1 MKEFLSFLASCCVII
16 TTFGS
21 LHAQTATI
29 KGQLTDD
36 KTGEAIQGV
45 NIYLSR
51 QETQFASGVATD
63 NNGRYTFRG
72 LSGGNYRLKISA
84 VGYQQKTKQ
93 FTIEATETR
102 VLDIK
107 LQPIRYELSEI
118 VVSHTEQDAP
128 TTTTIQQ
135 IEADE
140 IENIDLGTVAD
151 VARMLPAAHVAT
163 NSRGQTILYLRNS
176 ADRQTAQFFNG
187 ALINVPWDNRVD
199 IGFLPSSMLGGV
211 TVSKGVPSV
220 VYGTNTIGGAVNFRA
235 RSLSNQERLTELKVS
250 GSSPGLGGASVVQ
263 MGKSNNFSY
272 TAEVGYSKQYDYK
285 LPDGATTP
293 YSQPSNDTRVNTDRR
308 NANLFFEGTQQ
319 FENGARL
326 SASLFHVDA
335 EQGVAP
341 ESNLDPKQT
350 SVRYWRYPTIRQSM
364 VILNGMV
371 PFDSDTRVRGSVW
384 FNRYSQDIYQYQS
397 VDYKNLDQTQA
408 DLDLTSGLRFIL
420 EQDIGNAQLDI
431 ALNTLTTQHQQTIIP
446 YQNSSAQADSN
457 DTYGQ
462 QIYSLGAEYTFPL
475 SHDLTGMLGLSY
487 EGSAITNTGPWE
499 NKGYENYLT
508 SALSLSTGLTYNISE
523 QLRLRSSIG
532 RKPRF
537 PTMRE
542 LYGGALGKF
551 VPNPKLKPVT
561 AYLSEIGMEWVGST
575 VSSSLTTF
583 LTRTYDTI
591 DKTTIQQGPNAGK
604 EQRINLDGSRIWGVE
619 AKLTTN
625 PVEQLSIDGSFT
637 YMNIRGFFQGE
648 PRKLDEKPTG
658 LGKLGITY
666 NFTNRLSILS
676 QTEYTGG
683 IYTRTKQNNFVLL
696 PDALIFDG
704 RLSYDLFQKSRTLKG
719 GELFFRVNNITN
731 DLRVLQLGLPGPGR
745 KFLAGVKIQF

>member
-1 MKEFLSFLASCCVII
+1 MKKPLSFLLSCCFII
-16 TTFGS
+16 TAFSS
-21 LHAQTATI
+21 LQAQTATI

-36 KTGEAIQGV
+36 ETGKAIQGA
-45 NIYLSR
+45 NIYLSS
-51 QETQFASGVATD
+51 QEPEFSNGLAT
-63 NNGRYTFRG
+63 NNEGRYTFRE
-72 LSGGNYRLKISA
+72 LSGGNYRLKITA
-84 VGYQQKTKQ
+84 VGYQPKTKKI
-93 FTIEATETR
+93 TLKATEAR

-107 LQPIRYELSEI
+107 LQPIKYELNEI
-118 VVSHTEQDAP
+118 VVSHTKQNVP
-128 TTTTIQQ
+128 STTTIQR

-140 IENIDLGTVAD
+140 IQNVDLGTVAD

-187 ALINVPWDNRVD
+187 ALLNVPWDNRVD

-235 RSLSNQERLTELKVS
+235 RSLSKQENLTELKVS
-250 GSSPGLGGASVVQ
+250 GSSPGLGGASVVH
-263 MGKSNNFSY
+263 MGRNNNFSY
-272 TAEVGYSKQYDYK
+272 TAEVGYTKQYDYK

-293 YSQPSNDTRVNTDRR
+293 YSQPSNDTRVNTDQR

-319 FENGARL
+319 FESGARL
-326 SASLFHVDA
+326 SASVFHLDA

-341 ESNLDPKQT
+341 ESNLDPSQT

-364 VILNGMV
+364 VVLNGMV
-371 PFDSDTRVRGSVW
+371 PLDSNTRIRGSAW
-384 FNRYSQDIYQYQS
+384 FNRYTQDIYQYQN
-397 VDYKNLDQTQA
+397 VDYENLDQTQA
-408 DLDLTSGLRFIL
+408 DFDLTGGLRFIL
-420 EQDIGNAQLDI
+420 EQDIGNSQLDI
-431 ALNTLTTQHQQTIIP
+431 ALNTLRTQHEQTIVP
-446 YQNSSAQADSN
+446 YQNNNAQADSN

-475 SHDLTGMLGLSY
+475 SQDLTGMLGLSY

-499 NKGYENYLT
+499 NQGYEHYLSST
-508 SALSLSTGLTYNISE
+508 LSLSAGLTYNISE
-523 QLRLRSSIG
+523 QLRLRSSFG

-551 VPNPKLKPVT
+551 VPNPNLKPVT
-561 AYLSEIGMEWVGST
+561 AYLSEIGMEWTGT
-575 VSSSLTTF
+575 AVSSSFTTF

-591 DKTTIQQGPNAGK
+591 DKQTIQQGSNAGK
-604 EQRINLDGSRIWGVE
+604 EQRINLDGSRIWGIE
-619 AKLTTN
+619 AKLATN
-625 PVEQLSIDGSFT
+625 PIDQLSIDGSFT
-637 YMNIRGFFQGE
+637 YMYTRGIFEDE
-648 PRKLDEKPTG
+648 PRKLDEKPAWM
-658 LGKLGITY
+658 GKLNITY
-666 NFTNRLSILS
+666 DLTNRLSMLS

-683 IYTRTKQNNFVLL
+683 IYTRTEQNDFVLL
-696 PDALIFDG
+696 ADALIFDG
-704 RLSYDLFQKSRTLKG
+704 RISYDLFQKNRTLSG
-719 GELFFRVNNITN
+719 GEIFFRVNNITN

-745 KFLAGVKIQF
+745 KFMAGVKVQF

>member
-1 MKEFLSFLASCCVII
+1 MKKFLSFLVTCCFII
-16 TTFGS
+16 TAFSS
-21 LHAQTATI
+21 LRAQTATI
-29 KGQLTDD
+29 KGKLTDN
-36 KTGEAIQGV
+36 KTGKPIQGA
-45 NIYLSR
+45 NIYLSS
-51 QETQFASGVATD
+51 QETEFSSGVAT
-63 NNGRYTFRG
+63 NQKGLYAFRE
-72 LSGGNYRLKISA
+72 LPGGSYQLKITA
-84 VGYQQKTKQ
+84 VGYQEKTQ
-93 FTIEATETR
+93 QLTLEASETQI
-102 VLDIK
+102 LNIT
-107 LQPIRYELSEI
+107 LQPIKYELSEI
-118 VVSHTEQDAP
+118 VVSDTKENAP
-128 TTTTIQQ
+128 NTTTIQR

-140 IENIDLGTVAD
+140 IQNIDLGTVAD
-151 VARMLPAAHVAT
+151 VARLLPAAHVAT

-235 RSLSNQERLTELKVS
+235 RSLSDQENLTEVKVS
-250 GSSPGLGGASVVQ
+250 GSSPGLGGASVVH
-263 MGKSNNFSY
+263 MGTSNNFSY
-272 TAEVGYSKQYDYK
+272 TTEVGYTKQNDYK
-285 LPDGATTP
+285 LPSGATTP
-293 YSQPSNDTRVNTDRR
+293 YSQPSNETRVNTDRR

-319 FENGARL
+319 FESGARL
-326 SASLFHVDA
+326 SASLFHLDA

-341 ESNLDPKQT
+341 ESNLDPSQT

-371 PFDSDTRVRGSVW
+371 PLDSDTRLRGSAW
-384 FNRYSQDIYQYQS
+384 FNRYTQDIYQYQS
-397 VDYKNLDQTQA
+397 VDYENLDQTQA
-408 DLDLTSGLRFIL
+408 DLDLTGGLRFIL
-420 EQDIGNAQLDI
+420 EQDIGNGQLDI
-431 ALNTLTTQHQQTIIP
+431 ALNTLITQHEQTIVP
-446 YQNSSAQADSN
+446 YQNNSAQTDSN

-475 SHDLTGMLGLSY
+475 SQDLTGMLGLSY

-499 NKGYENYLT
+499 NQGYENYLSST
-508 SALSLSTGLTYNISE
+508 LSLSAGLTYNISE
-523 QLRLRSSIG
+523 QLQLRSSFG

-551 VPNPKLKPVT
+551 VPNPNLKPVT
-561 AYLSEIGMEWVGST
+561 AYLSEIGMEWLGTT

-591 DKTTIQQGPNAGK
+591 DKRTIQQGPNAGK
-604 EQRINLDGSRIWGVE
+604 EQRINLDGIRIWGLE
-619 AKLTTN
+619 TKLTTN

-637 YMNIRGFFQGE
+637 YMHTRGFFQGD
-648 PRKLDEKPTG
+648 PRKLDEKPARV
-658 LGKLGITY
+658 GKLNITY
-666 NFTNRLSILS
+666 DLTNRLSILS
-676 QTEYTGG
+676 QTEYTGD
-683 IYTRTKQNNFVLL
+683 IYTRTEQNNFVLL

-704 RLSYDLFQKSRTLKG
+704 RISYDLFQNNGSLSG
-719 GELFFRVNNITN
+719 GEIFFRANNITN

-745 KFLAGVKIQF
+745 KFLAGIKVQF

>member
-1 MKEFLSFLASCCVII
+1 MIKFLSFLASCCFVIS
-16 TTFGS
+16 TFGS
-21 LHAQTATI
+21 LQTQTATI
-29 KGQLTDD
+29 EGQLTDD
-36 KTGEAIQGV
+36 KTGEAVEGV
-45 NIYLSR
+45 NIYLSS
-51 QETQFASGVATD
+51 QEAQFSTGVATD
-63 NNGRYTFRG
+63 
-72 LSGGNYRLKISA
+72 SEGNYMFRELSAGNYQLKITA
-84 VGYQQKTKQ
+84 VGYQQKTIPL
-93 FTIEATETR
+93 TLGATEKR

-107 LQPIRYELSEI
+107 LQPTRYELSEI
-118 VVSHTEQDAP
+118 VVSNTEQNVPA
-128 TTTTIQQ
+128 TTTIQQ

-140 IENIDLGTVAD
+140 IERIDLGTVAD

-235 RSLSNQERLTELKVS
+235 RSLSSQESLTELSVS
-250 GSSPGLGGASVVQ
+250 GSSPGLGGASVVH

-272 TAEVGYSKQYDYK
+272 TTEVGYTKQYDYK
-285 LPDGATTP
+285 LPNGATIP
-293 YSQPSNDTRVNTDRR
+293 YSQPSSETRVNTDRR

-319 FENGARL
+319 FESGARL

-341 ESNLDPKQT
+341 ESNLDPSQT

-371 PFDSDTRVRGSVW
+371 PLDSNTRVRGSAW
-384 FNRYSQDIYQYQS
+384 FNRYTQDIYQYQS
-397 VDYKNLDQTQA
+397 VSYEDLDQTQA
-408 DLDLTSGLRFIL
+408 DLDLTGGLRFIL
-420 EQDIGNAQLDI
+420 EQDIGDGQLDI
-431 ALNTLTTQHQQTIIP
+431 ALNTLTTQHQQTIVP
-446 YQNSSAQADSN
+446 YQNGGAQADSN

-462 QIYSLGAEYTFPL
+462 QVYSLGAEYTFPL
-475 SHDLTGMLGLSY
+475 NQDLTGMLGLSY

-499 NKGYENYLT
+499 NQGYDNYLT
-508 SALSLSTGLTYNISE
+508 SALSLSAGLTYSISE

-551 VPNPKLKPVT
+551 VPNPNLEPVT
-561 AYLSEIGMEWVGST
+561 AYLSELGMEWISTT

-591 DKTTIQQGPNAGK
+591 DKTTIQEGPNAGK
-604 EQRINLDGSRIWGVE
+604 EQRINLDGSRIWGIE
-619 AKLTTN
+619 AKLTAN
-625 PVEQLSIDGSFT
+625 PVEQLSVDGSFT
-637 YMNIRGFFQGE
+637 YMNIRGFFRGE
-648 PRKLDEKPTG
+648 PRKLDEKPTW

-666 NFTNRLSILS
+666 DLTHRLSILS

-683 IYTRTKQNNFVLL
+683 IYTRNEQNNFVLL

-704 RLSYDLFQKSRTLKG
+704 RLSYDLFQEERSLNG
-719 GELFFRVNNITN
+719 GEIFFRVNNITN

-745 KFLAGVKIQF
+745 KFVAGVKIQF

>member
-1 MKEFLSFLASCCVII
+1 MKKFLSLLLSCCFIF
-16 TTFGS
+16 TAFSS
-21 LHAQTATI
+21 LQAQTATI

-36 KTGEAIQGV
+36 KTGEAIQGA
-45 NIYLSR
+45 NIYLSN
-51 QETQFASGVATD
+51 QETEFSSGAAT
-63 NNGRYTFRG
+63 NNEGRYTIRK
-72 LSGGNYRLKISA
+72 LAGGSYQLKITA
-84 VGYQQKTKQ
+84 VGYQSKTKQ
-93 FTIEATETR
+93 VTLKATETQ

-107 LQPIRYELSEI
+107 LQPIKYELSEI
-118 VVSHTEQDAP
+118 VVSHTEQNFP
-128 TTTTIQQ
+128 KTTTIQQ

-140 IENIDLGTVAD
+140 IKNIDLGTVAD
-151 VARMLPAAHVAT
+151 VARLLPAAHVAT

-220 VYGTNTIGGAVNFRA
+220 VYGTNTIGGAVNFRT
-235 RSLSNQERLTELKVS
+235 RSLSDQDNLTELNVS
-250 GSSPGLGGASVVQ
+250 GSSPGLGGASVVH
-263 MGKSNNFSY
+263 MGTNNNFSY
-272 TAEVGYSKQYDYK
+272 TTEVGYTKQYDYK
-285 LPDGATTP
+285 LPNGATTP
-293 YSQPSNDTRVNTDRR
+293 FSQPSNDTRVNTDRR

-319 FENGARL
+319 FESGARL

-341 ESNLDPKQT
+341 ESNLDPSQT

-371 PFDSDTRVRGSVW
+371 PLDSDTRVRGSAW
-384 FNRYSQDIYQYQS
+384 FNRYTQDIYQYQS
-397 VDYKNLDQTQA
+397 VDYENLDQTQA
-408 DLDLTSGLRFIL
+408 DLDLTGGLRFIL
-420 EQDIGNAQLDI
+420 ERDIGGGQLNI
-431 ALNTLTTQHQQTIIP
+431 ALNALTTQHEQTIVP
-446 YQNSSAQADSN
+446 YLNNSAQADSN

-462 QIYSLGAEYTFPL
+462 QIYSIGAEYTFPL
-475 SHDLTGMLGLSY
+475 SQDLTGMLSLSY

-499 NKGYENYLT
+499 NQGFENYLT
-508 SALSLSTGLTYNISE
+508 STLSLSAGLTYNISE
-523 QLRLRSSIG
+523 QLRLRSSFG

-551 VPNPKLKPVT
+551 VPNPNLKPVT
-561 AYLSEIGMEWVGST
+561 AYLGEIGIERVGTT

-583 LTRTYDTI
+583 LTRTYGTI
-591 DKTTIQQGPNAGK
+591 DKRTIQQGPNAGK
-604 EQRINLDGSRIWGVE
+604 EQRINLDGTRIWGVE
-619 AKLTTN
+619 TKLTTT

-637 YMNIRGFFQGE
+637 YMHTRGVFQGD
-648 PRKLDEKPTG
+648 PRKLDEKPTWV
-658 LGKLGITY
+658 GKLNITY
-666 NFTNRLSILS
+666 DLTNRLSLLS

-683 IYTRTKQNNFVLL
+683 IYNRNEQNNFVLL

-704 RLSYDLFQKSRTLKG
+704 RISYDLFQKKSSSIG

-745 KFLAGVKIQF
+745 KLLAGVKVQF